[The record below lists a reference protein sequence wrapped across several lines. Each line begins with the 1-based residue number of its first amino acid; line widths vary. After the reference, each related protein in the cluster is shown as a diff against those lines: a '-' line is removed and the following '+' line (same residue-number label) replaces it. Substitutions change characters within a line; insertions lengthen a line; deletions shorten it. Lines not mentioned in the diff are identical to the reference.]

1 MTIEQ
6 LQKELNSN
14 NAEIDT
20 IKKEISTKPIK
31 NKTVD
36 SVARLNYLNSRNK
49 EIESLLAEKTFSKK

>member
-31 NKTVD
+31 HKPVD

>member
-31 NKTVD
+31 NKPVD